1 MINDKALPINPFL
14 SLIVPVFNEEL
25 SLEIFFSKL
34 LKVMEN
40 YKGKLEIII
49 VNDGSTDN
57 TKNRVLSYVE
67 KFPFIKLINFS
78 RNFGKE
84 AAITAGVDHS
94 EGDVV
99 IPIDVDLQDPPELIL
114 SMIEKWAEGYDIVYA
129 HRSRR
134 ASDSFIKRNSAE
146 WFYRIFNWISD
157 IHMPSNV
164 GDFRL
169 MDRKVINALKLL
181 PERSRFNK
189 GLFAWVGFSSATI
202 SYERTGRAEGKSRW
216 SLWKLWN
223 FALDGIFSF
232 SMIPLRVWSYVG
244 AFVAGFA
251 FLYIGFLVTRVVL
264 FGIDVPGYASLM
276 TVVLFFGGIQLL
288 SIGILGE
295 YIGRIFIE
303 TKSRPIYIIESIF
316 TSPDNTSDLKTSEL
330 MLDKYG
336 S

>member
-1 MINDKALPINPFL
+1 MINDKTLPVSPFL
-14 SLIVPVFNEEL
+14 SLIVPVFNETP
-25 SLEIFFSKL
+25 SLEIFFSQL
-34 LKVMEN
+34 LKVIEN

-49 VNDGSTDN
+49 VNDGSTDD
-57 TKNRVLSYVE
+57 TKTTVLSYIE
-67 KFPFIKLINFS
+67 KFPFIKLISFS

-94 EGDVV
+94 AGDVV

-114 SMIEKWAEGYDIVYA
+114 KMIDKWAEGYDIVYA
-129 HRSRR
+129 RRSRR
-134 ASDSFIKRNSAE
+134 NSDSFIKRNSAE
-146 WFYRIFNWISD
+146 CFYRIFNWIAD

-181 PERSRFNK
+181 PERNRFNK

-202 SYERTGRAEGKSRW
+202 SYERKGRAEGKSRW

-232 SMIPLRVWSYVG
+232 SMVPLRVWSYLG
-244 AFVAGFA
+244 AFVAVFA
-251 FLYIGFLVTRVVL
+251 FFYIGFLLIRVVL

-316 TSPDNTSDLKTSEL
+316 TSPGNTSDLKPSEL